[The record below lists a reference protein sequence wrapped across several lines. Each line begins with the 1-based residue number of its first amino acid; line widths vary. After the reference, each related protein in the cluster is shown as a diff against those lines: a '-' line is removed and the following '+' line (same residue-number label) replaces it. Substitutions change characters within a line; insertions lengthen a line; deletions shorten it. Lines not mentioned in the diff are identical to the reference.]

1 MSCSN
6 TKPVSTMKS
15 VYWQIWNLQQRSARQ
30 HGGMLRHHRMQQ
42 AHLACWVC
50 ACLCVCVRV
59 CVCVSAYGV
68 YMDMYLHFG
77 ETFIGEKL
85 RLLKEKLAQTVAKQ
99 KMTTA
104 SSSSVPPN
112 LG

>member
-1 MSCSN
+1 MLGVCMS
-6 TKPVSTMKS
+6 V
-15 VYWQIWNLQQRSARQ
+15 
-30 HGGMLRHHRMQQ
+30 
-42 AHLACWVC
+42 
-50 ACLCVCVRV
+50 CVCVRV
-59 CVCVSAYGV
+59 CVLASAYGV

>member
-1 MSCSN
+1 MEPAAKKRKTTWRDVETSSHAAGTPCMLGVCMSVC
-6 TKPVSTMKS
+6 
-15 VYWQIWNLQQRSARQ
+15 
-30 HGGMLRHHRMQQ
+30 
-42 AHLACWVC
+42 VC
-50 ACLCVCVRV
+50 ACVCVLA
-59 CVCVSAYGV
+59 SAYGV